1 MDHYTCVS
9 GGEFL
14 DVFRPP
20 KPKGEGRNKEKF
32 GAILA
37 SELHKVIVNFSA
49 ELSFIYPGKKNK
61 CLKNV
66 ELVIILALFK
76 VLIQL
81 VQTQVFEKNIYNNS
95 LIKNFIRNNMIY
107 LKAGRMVVSQYWSTN
122 ISKGHYP
129 E

>member
-1 MDHYTCVS
+1 M
-9 GGEFL
+9 

-81 VQTQVFEKNIYNNS
+81 VRTQVFEKNICNNN
-95 LIKNFIRNNMIY
+95 LIKKFH
-107 LKAGRMVVSQYWSTN
+107 S
-122 ISKGHYP
+122 
-129 E
+129 